1 MQHVRLFF
9 VSFKVHLMGMPFSH
23 IGTRFLRDANNYSD
37 DIVVA
42 TAGNKTEDESIN
54 IDAAYAYRRMFQK
67 LDLYESC
74 LKYIDKFDGLSSQH
88 LASMACRHATF
99 E

>member
-1 MQHVRLFF
+1 
-9 VSFKVHLMGMPFSH
+9 MPFSH
-23 IGTRFLRDANNYSD
+23 IGILFLRDANNYSD

-42 TAGNKTEDESIN
+42 TAGNIETEDESII
-54 IDAAYAYRRMFQK
+54 IDAAYAHTGGCSKK
-67 LDLYESC
+67 LNLYESC
-74 LKYIDKFDGLSSQH
+74 FKYIDKSGGLSSQH

>member
-1 MQHVRLFF
+1 M
-9 VSFKVHLMGMPFSH
+9 SFSH
-23 IGTRFLRDANNYSD
+23 IGTLFLRDANNYSD

-42 TAGNKTEDESIN
+42 TAGNIETEDESII
-54 IDAAYAYRRMFQK
+54 IDVAYAHTGGCSKK
-67 LDLYESC
+67 LNLYESC
-74 LKYIDKFDGLSSQH
+74 FKYIDKSGGLSSQH

>member
-1 MQHVRLFF
+1 M
-9 VSFKVHLMGMPFSH
+9 SFSR
-23 IGTRFLRDANNYSD
+23 IGILFLRDANNYSD

-42 TAGNKTEDESIN
+42 TAGNDETEDESIN
-54 IDAAYAYRRMFQK
+54 IDAAYAQTGGCSKK
-67 LDLYESC
+67 LKLYESC
-74 LKYIDKFDGLSSQH
+74 FKYIDKSGGLSSQH